1 MPSKRQ
7 LELIAQARLRQQ
19 DAPKEDVDWTA
30 PSTWAKGLGENAMNI
45 GTGMVSTPIAEAI
58 ATAYSTFHEDSDGKA
73 DEIASHS
80 QDYTYQPKSA
90 AGRAMHEAIGNAVK
104 KVGIDRFFE
113 WVAHPDAGSTEF
125 GEHTIKTLLAVT
137 PFLGQLR
144 KALPAMKA
152 AAVTTPEAVANAGI
166 DISKPGAEISEQ
178 ITGLAQSQR
187 TAVRGGAMPAIKDGL
202 EQAAEIHQG
211 KTRALYAQADD
222 LDGTLAA
229 PKTRALKTS
238 TESVVDHYNVYDS
251 ADNLITGMSAVDKR
265 LADFRA
271 TFRKNAQIKISDI
284 EGYRQRLLRD
294 ARRTTNEQE
303 GSALH
308 YMRKQLD
315 DWEMNEF
322 TNVVRAG
329 SRETFEAYL
338 KARDSSRS
346 YVAKFTEDKVID
358 NLLNKQNVTVRELR
372 DTVFGAS
379 KNGLPHGAKVVER
392 LNSIFGP
399 ESRQMNALRQ
409 DFLYDVVDPLIN
421 EENITV
427 GMRKF
432 VDNYEAATTKQW
444 ELVDALAPFS
454 KSGIDQAYHV
464 SKAML
469 KLGISD
475 STLMSRIDPVKM
487 VVRIVSGNKLAQGTA
502 KMGLYEALVRT
513 VINTVK
519 PNRRRLWEQLFGYDP
534 NAPFRKTNIAA
545 RGVVAAEE
553 GQQPNDAQ
561 Q

>member
-7 LELIAQARLRQQ
+7 LELIAQARLRQK
-19 DAPKEDVDWTA
+19 DAPTENVDWTA
-30 PSTWAKGLGENAMNI
+30 PSTWAKGLGENVMNI

-73 DEIASHS
+73 DEVASHS
-80 QDYTYQPKSA
+80 QDFTYQPKSA

-113 WVAHPDAGSTEF
+113 WIAHPDAGSTEF

-144 KALPAMKA
+144 KALPAMRA

-166 DISKPGAEISEQ
+166 DISKPGVEISDQ
-178 ITGLAQSQR
+178 ISGLAQASR
-187 TAVRGGAMPAIKDGL
+187 TAERGSAMPAIKEGL
-202 EQAAEIHQG
+202 EQASDIHQT
-211 KTRALYAQADD
+211 KTRALYAQADS
-222 LDGTLAA
+222 LGGALAA

-251 ADNLITGMSAVDKR
+251 ADNLITGMAAVDKR

-271 TFRKNAQIKISDI
+271 TFQKNAQVKISDI

-303 GSALH
+303 GAALQ

-315 DWEMNEF
+315 DWEMGEF

-346 YVAKFTEDKVID
+346 YVSKFTDDKVID
-358 NLLNKQNVTVRELR
+358 YLLNKQNVTVRELR

-392 LNSIFGP
+392 LNNIFGRD
-399 ESRQMNALRQ
+399 SRQMNALRQ

-421 EENITV
+421 ETDITK
-427 GMRKF
+427 GMQRF
-432 VDNYEAATTKQW
+432 VSNYEAATTKQW

-469 KLGISD
+469 KLGISN

-487 VVRIVSGNKLAQGTA
+487 VIRIARGNALSKNTA
-502 KMGLYEALVRT
+502 EMRLYEAVVRT
-513 VINTVK
+513 VMNTAK

-534 NAPFRKTNIAA
+534 NAPFRKTNIAV
-545 RGVVAAEE
+545 RGAIAAEE
-553 GQQPNDAQ
+553 GQQPNEAQ
-561 Q
+561 